1 MLSKQILE
9 LYNQVADM
17 KKVDFYTMIEERLD
31 LLLQTYKDDLQDNF
45 NKLQNY
51 DYLDVIK
58 EINKNAGSH

>member
-45 NKLQNY
+45 DKLQNY